1 MQRRDSLGSTTKIP
15 RLSKGST
22 RKFKTRRSQ
31 SSFSSASDVFAEN
44 ESTKGQPDLSVS
56 EMRLRSEKN
65 LDGDQRRSAETGTA
79 SETLVDPFDEEE
91 QTLIRP
97 DFEPSEDL
105 EREEVERTEETSE
118 RSEVEPREEVLF
130 KGMSKSETKSH
141 RWRGE
146 YSHSASTHSSL
157 AKQSNNAMM
166 SSISPSEEQ
175 PGSKAN
181 KSWKSLYDERMA
193 SLPTVGLTSS
203 YDYPETSHP
212 DVNFTPCPRNDKNG
226 KALSATPTRPM
237 SDGITMG
244 ASSTFDR
251 LMTSMSKQ
259 KGGASSSTRLQPQL
273 TSSTLGLTPSFG
285 ATGDISDMFTGVMNG
300 LDELRRDMTKRI
312 DQVDERAHK
321 GQENLRDELTH
332 VKSQAR
338 VDQAQLIRNT
348 DQCLAESLAQ
358 ANKESY
364 EREARMTREFDR
376 LLNDHDSTY
385 AHTMTSLEKRLDA
398 KSDLMMRKLDAILNG
413 SSWQEYSN
421 SRERSRNAN
430 VEDGTGSNART
441 QQGSRT
447 NYEHRNKERP
457 RAAPQRPEADATP
470 ETRLPTVPQVS
481 SVPDLTTVSIDT
493 TMYASMFEPLNRSL
507 ETFITKLSKSTER
520 GERSRRTLKKPKSY
534 KDESDGCIDTWIEVM
549 KLHFEEEN
557 LSKKQECSALT
568 SNLEGTALS
577 CVMAKRANERDSARK
592 IFDILLNL
600 FGSGEQGH
608 QAMVKFE
615 KRRQRD
621 EESIDK
627 FLDDL
632 ELLRRRSNPDERI
645 SERNLAI
652 ASKFMDG
659 VRSEELKTMLAT
671 HFTLSLDQVPTPD
684 DLRMKS
690 REYLL
695 IKPRAQNRYSNYGNY
710 SGTNT
715 GANSRW
721 YKPRD
726 DMDKRRSCANCGS
739 MDHHVSACSAYK
751 QNMKAIGYFLED
763 ADATDEDHEE
773 YVRGLIM
780 KYGPRCFFCKLE
792 GNFKSDCTQFWD
804 AVADAKYPRHEEV
817 LSGVKANRAR
827 LMNEAESR
835 RKETTPSTFTTKK
848 VRTWPDE
855 VVASNLEAE
864 SSSPLKVDYGLAART
879 ALQNVKQ
886 DLATKEVEQWV
897 RSELESTDLRE
908 SFDVLGK
915 TTKAEDKEKPKK
927 QGLKLNVISGKTF
940 GMTKAGTKIMSIIS
954 VAGHQ
959 VVKNLSEPSEIT
971 LVHLDIYAD
980 YLKEKDPKLDSR
992 AVRALLT
999 TGGPRLMKV
1008 DGHYI
1013 DVHGPYPIL
1022 MNVDGIN
1029 IYTKAH
1035 ITDANDQI
1043 GRIYIGQEELKVR
1056 RIGHNA
1062 MLEQDAVH
1070 IACEADLA
1078 AHVLDVQGRQLSVKG
1093 LLDTGAV
1100 VSVMPV
1106 KTWTDMDFERSYLI
1120 PTNIRLAAANQGAI
1134 YVTGRTPII
1143 SLQLGGRHLWMSF
1156 LVVENL
1162 DESDQFVLGRDFV
1175 RNFDVTIDLND
1186 GLIRIKDPERKYEK
1200 RPLNKILIN
1209 HAKVPIFLDR
1219 KVRLKPNQ
1227 AVVATFRMR
1236 NLNELSNDRQVC
1248 LVPNPNSKSSAILGR
1263 SFSLTQSGLCV
1274 SVLLNTEATTVTIQR
1289 GKKLGYALPLNTDF
1303 QSVENLKKF
1312 DVIKCPLHANQECIM
1327 KRVNELKSSR
1337 KLFSMKSETDDG
1349 LSSCSNFPERPTE
1362 AELAANKPVLPEI
1375 EHLKGKI
1382 SDKELDS
1389 LRAVLNWNAD
1399 VFSKHKADIGC
1410 CNFVEHEIEIEE
1422 GSVPHREGARR
1433 MTPNKSEACRKEI
1446 EMLMEYDM
1454 IEPSKSPW
1462 ACGVV
1467 MAKKKRGQLRFC
1479 CDFRYLNAVTIN
1491 DAYPIPRIDESL
1503 SKLGDAKFFT
1513 TLDLGSAF
1521 WQVPLRKQDREKPGF
1536 ACELGL
1542 FQWKRMPFG
1551 LCNATATFQRLM
1563 AQALTSVT
1571 KKYGN
1576 LIMCYVDD
1584 VVIATPTLEDHIER
1598 LEEVFSCMKQAGL
1611 KCKPSKCE
1619 ILKDSISI
1627 WAAWLTN
1634 ME

>member
-22 RKFKTRRSQ
+22 RKFKTKRSQ

-44 ESTKGQPDLSVS
+44 ESTKSQPDLSVS
-56 EMRLRSEKN
+56 GMRLRSEKN
-65 LDGDQRRSAETGTA
+65 LDGDQRRSAEAGTA
-79 SETLVDPFDEEE
+79 SETLVDPFDEGE

-97 DFEPSEDL
+97 DFEPSDDL

-118 RSEVEPREEVLF
+118 RSEVEPRDEVLF
-130 KGMSKSETKSH
+130 KGMSKSEPKSH

-175 PGSKAN
+175 TGSKAK

-203 YDYPETSHP
+203 DDYPEITHP
-212 DVNFTPCPRNDKNG
+212 DVNFTPCPRNDMSR
-226 KALSATPTRPM
+226 KASSTSPTRPM

-273 TSSTLGLTPSFG
+273 TSSSLGLTPSFG
-285 ATGDISDMFTGVMNG
+285 ATGDISDMFAGVMND

-364 EREARMTREFDR
+364 EREARMTREIER
-376 LLNDHDSTY
+376 LLNDQDSTY

-413 SSWQEYSN
+413 SNWQERSN
-421 SRERSRNAN
+421 PRERSRHAN
-430 VEDGTGSNART
+430 DGDGTGSNSRA

-447 NYEHRNKERP
+447 NYEPINKERP
-457 RAAPQRPEADATP
+457 RAAPSRPGWTNPVPPEADATP

-481 SVPDLTTVSIDT
+481 SVPDLTTVSQDT

-549 KLHFEEEN
+549 IEEEN

-592 IFDILLNL
+592 IFDILLNR
-600 FGSGEQGH
+600 FGSGVQGH

-621 EESIDK
+621 DESIDK
-627 FLDDL
+627 FLNDL
-632 ELLRRRSNPDERI
+632 ELLRRRSNTDEKI

-690 REYLL
+690 RDYLL

-715 GANSRW
+715 GANSSW

-780 KYGPRCFFCKLE
+780 KYGPRCFFCNLE
-792 GNFKSDCTQFWD
+792 GHFKSDCTQFWD
-804 AVADAKYPRHEEV
+804 AVADAKHPRHEEA
-817 LSGVKANRAR
+817 LSGVKASRAR

-848 VRTWPDE
+848 VKTWPDE

-908 SFDVLGK
+908 SFNVLGK
-915 TTKAEDKEKPKK
+915 TTKVEDKEEPRK

-940 GMTKAGTKIMSIIS
+940 GMTKEGTKIMSIIS

-999 TGGPRLMKV
+999 TGGPRLMNV

-1043 GRIYIGQEELKVR
+1043 GRIYIGQEELRVR

-1070 IACEADLA
+1070 IGCEADLA
-1078 AHVLDVQGRQLSVKG
+1078 AHVL
-1093 LLDTGAV
+1093 
-1100 VSVMPV
+1100 
-1106 KTWTDMDFERSYLI
+1106 
-1120 PTNIRLAAANQGAI
+1120 
-1134 YVTGRTPII
+1134 
-1143 SLQLGGRHLWMSF
+1143 
-1156 LVVENL
+1156 
-1162 DESDQFVLGRDFV
+1162 
-1175 RNFDVTIDLND
+1175 
-1186 GLIRIKDPERKYEK
+1186 
-1200 RPLNKILIN
+1200 
-1209 HAKVPIFLDR
+1209 
-1219 KVRLKPNQ
+1219 
-1227 AVVATFRMR
+1227 
-1236 NLNELSNDRQVC
+1236 
-1248 LVPNPNSKSSAILGR
+1248 
-1263 SFSLTQSGLCV
+1263 
-1274 SVLLNTEATTVTIQR
+1274 
-1289 GKKLGYALPLNTDF
+1289 
-1303 QSVENLKKF
+1303 
-1312 DVIKCPLHANQECIM
+1312 EC
-1327 KRVNELKSSR
+1327 
-1337 KLFSMKSETDDG
+1337 
-1349 LSSCSNFPERPTE
+1349 
-1362 AELAANKPVLPEI
+1362 
-1375 EHLKGKI
+1375 
-1382 SDKELDS
+1382 
-1389 LRAVLNWNAD
+1389 
-1399 VFSKHKADIGC
+1399 KAD
-1410 CNFVEHEIEIEE
+1410 NF
-1422 GSVPHREGARR
+1422 R
-1433 MTPNKSEACRKEI
+1433 
-1446 EMLMEYDM
+1446 
-1454 IEPSKSPW
+1454 
-1462 ACGVV
+1462 
-1467 MAKKKRGQLRFC
+1467 
-1479 CDFRYLNAVTIN
+1479 
-1491 DAYPIPRIDESL
+1491 
-1503 SKLGDAKFFT
+1503 
-1513 TLDLGSAF
+1513 
-1521 WQVPLRKQDREKPGF
+1521 
-1536 ACELGL
+1536 
-1542 FQWKRMPFG
+1542 
-1551 LCNATATFQRLM
+1551 
-1563 AQALTSVT
+1563 
-1571 KKYGN
+1571 
-1576 LIMCYVDD
+1576 
-1584 VVIATPTLEDHIER
+1584 
-1598 LEEVFSCMKQAGL
+1598 
-1611 KCKPSKCE
+1611 
-1619 ILKDSISI
+1619 
-1627 WAAWLTN
+1627 
-1634 ME
+1634 